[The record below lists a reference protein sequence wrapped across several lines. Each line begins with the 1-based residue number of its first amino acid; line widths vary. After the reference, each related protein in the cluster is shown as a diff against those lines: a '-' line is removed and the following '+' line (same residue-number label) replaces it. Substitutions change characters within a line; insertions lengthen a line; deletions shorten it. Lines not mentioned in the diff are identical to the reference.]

1 MFVGTVLRNRE
12 YQSPL
17 LLAQTA
23 VERWPSS
30 VGEHVLGTEWLF
42 AGNSAEALRHFQR
55 AVPGAPRAY
64 YSLATVEFEAGQ
76 WDLAIRDFQT
86 FLAVEPRLYEAIS
99 SRLYLA
105 QALEHTGQWQTAIEQ
120 CRLVLTMHPSQ
131 EDALDAQLFFAEGL
145 RGQEH
150 YAAAREQYEA
160 YTRAR
165 PRDVRGANG
174 LGISLVGLDRVSEA
188 VPWFRR
194 AADLAPTDDAV
205 LRNVAMALL
214 ETGHTDDAAPYAE
227 RAARLRPENAA
238 SHDVWGEV
246 LFAQHKIQAALEQLQ
261 IALTL
266 NPAAA
271 DIRAHLDEVRKQSP
285 R

>member
-1 MFVGTVLRNRE
+1 MAHVGRHNT
-12 YQSPL
+12 PAPDL
-17 LLAQTA
+17 LGRLNA
-23 VERWPSS
+23 ERSRP
-30 VGEHVLGTEWLF
+30 
-42 AGNSAEALRHFQR
+42 
-55 AVPGAPRAY
+55 PR
-64 YSLATVEFEAGQ
+64 
-76 WDLAIRDFQT
+76 
-86 FLAVEPRLYEAIS
+86 P
-99 SRLYLA
+99 
-105 QALEHTGQWQTAIEQ
+105 
-120 CRLVLTMHPSQ
+120 
-131 EDALDAQLFFAEGL
+131 
-145 RGQEH
+145 
-150 YAAAREQYEA
+150 
-160 YTRAR
+160 
-165 PRDVRGANG
+165 
-174 LGISLVGLDRVSEA
+174 
-188 VPWFRR
+188 
-194 AADLAPTDDAV
+194 APTDDAV